1 MNDTLVKNVEEALE
15 DILQRERDYAPWMA
29 QVIIAIS
36 KDPGYNKLNPRLRE
50 EIETIVA
57 AVE

>member
-36 KDPGYNKLNPRLRE
+36 KDPDYKRLNPRLRE